1 MGFDK
6 MDDALPLDRLFQRLS
21 LHYGP
26 LHWWPADTP
35 FEVAVG
41 AILTQNTTWTQVEKA
56 IDNLR
61 QADLL
66 SPAAL
71 RRVALSDLEL
81 MVRPAGFF
89 RQKAHRLKLL
99 VEHLFAH
106 HDGRLETLLAGPTDQ
121 VRRELLSLKGVGP
134 ETADSILL
142 YAGGH
147 PVFVVDAYTHR
158 LCSRLGLYA
167 GRVDYQALQSLF
179 MGHLPADAALFN
191 AYHAL
196 IVQVCKDV
204 CRKRS
209 PRCPACPLAADCP
222 SAGSL

>member
-1 MGFDK
+1 
-6 MDDALPLDRLFQRLS
+6 MDTTLRLTQIFQRLS
-21 LHYGP
+21 HHYGP
-26 LHWWPADTP
+26 LHWWPAETP

-41 AILTQNTTWTQVEKA
+41 AILTQNTTWTQVERA

-61 QADLL
+61 QADVL

-71 RRVALSDLEL
+71 RRVATTDLEL

-99 VEHLFAH
+99 AEHLCTF
-106 HDGRLETLLAGPTDQ
+106 HDGRLEVLLAGPTEP

-158 LCSRLGLYA
+158 LCSRLGLTA
-167 GRVDYQALQSLF
+167 GRMDYQALQALF
-179 MGHLPADAALFN
+179 MDHLPADAAQFN
-191 AYHAL
+191 AYHGL

-209 PRCPACPLAADCP
+209 PRCPACPLAIDCP
-222 SAGSL
+222 SAGSF

>member
-1 MGFDK
+1 
-6 MDDALPLDRLFQRLS
+6 MDYAWRLDQIFQRLS
-21 LHYGP
+21 RHYGP
-26 LHWWPADTP
+26 LHWWPAETP
-35 FEVAVG
+35 FEVALG

-71 RRVALSDLEL
+71 RRVVLSDLER

-99 VEHLFAH
+99 VEHLFVR
-106 HDGRLETLLAGPTDQ
+106 HDGRLETLLDGPTDQ

-147 PVFVVDAYTHR
+147 PVFVVDSYTHR
-158 LCSRLGLYA
+158 LCSRLGLYT
-167 GRVDYQALQSLF
+167 GRVDYQALQALF
-179 MGHLPADAALFN
+179 MDHLPADAALFN

-196 IVQVCKDV
+196 IVQLCKDA

-222 SAGSL
+222 STTSF